1 MIPETNNHKVLRE
14 VTFETDPSFTYRMW
28 PDDLRITGTTDR
40 QQAMIQ
46 AIWKILNTER
56 YAYPIYSWNYGV
68 ELKDLY
74 GHNMTYISPELE
86 RRIREALS
94 PDDRITSVDNFSFS
108 YPKRN
113 SIYVQFTAHT
123 IFGDMDI
130 GKEFEN
136 VTV

>member
-1 MIPETNNHKVLRE
+1 MRQTRP
-14 VTFETDPSFTYRMW
+14 YRMW
-28 PDDLRITGTTDR
+28 PDALRITGTTDR

-56 YAYPIYSWNYGV
+56 YAYPIYSWNYGI

>member
-28 PDDLRITGTTDR
+28 PDALRITGTTDR

-56 YAYPIYSWNYGV
+56 YAYPIYSWNYGI

-74 GHNMTYISPELE
+74 GYNMTYISPELE

-113 SIYVQFTAHT
+113 SIYVQFTVHT

>member
-28 PDDLRITGTTDR
+28 PDALRITGTTDR

-56 YAYPIYSWNYGV
+56 YAYPIYSWTYGI

>member
-28 PDDLRITGTTDR
+28 PDALRITGTTDR

-56 YAYPIYSWNYGV
+56 YAYPIYSWNYGI

-74 GHNMTYISPELE
+74 VHNMTYISPELE

-123 IFGDMDI
+123 IFGDMEI